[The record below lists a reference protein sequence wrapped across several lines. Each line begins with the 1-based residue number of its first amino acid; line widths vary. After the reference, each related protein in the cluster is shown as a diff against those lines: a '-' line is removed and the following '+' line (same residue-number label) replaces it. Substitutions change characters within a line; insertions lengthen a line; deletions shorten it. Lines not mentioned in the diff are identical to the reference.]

1 MNPSHIKITCH
12 NATTT
17 IIIFTLQIKARGF
30 NLEINIRLMG
40 IQMQCGRGTGDCQ
53 RSPLDESK
61 VEDGRF

>member
-1 MNPSHIKITCH
+1 MNPSHINITCH

-17 IIIFTLQIKARGF
+17 IIIFTLQKARGF
-30 NLEINIRLMG
+30 SLEINIRLMG
-40 IQMQCGRGTGDCQ
+40 IQMQCGRGTGDRQ